1 MDKRIEL
8 GVVPGKEYKIVT
20 SAAIA
25 RKLLKDGFVIADI
38 KPKRGHERETIFVFE
53 IADGFIGKL
62 EQYAAERRE
71 SFGKKTEEK

>member
-53 IADGFIGKL
+53 VVEGFIDKL

-71 SFGKKTEEK
+71 SFTKKKEEE

>member
-8 GVVPGKEYKIVT
+8 GVAPGKNYKIVT

-53 IADGFIGKL
+53 VTDGFAGKL
-62 EQYAAERRE
+62 EQYTAERRE
-71 SFGKKTEEK
+71 SFAKQDEEK